1 MNILLNCILDR
12 PAKPLCSRKADL
24 TSVSNW
30 GGYCEA
36 SENQQDRLNNERI
49 SQLIASQAAEI
60 ERLRAENER
69 LQSQIDKMGGY
80 QPQPQVNLRKL
91 TPKLKR
97 RIAHKLED
105 VAFPVDIIRQLNAH
119 NIFKVSDLIQQSE
132 TDLSQFDGLT
142 PKHIDKIR
150 QHLSYMRLQLGTD
163 ILYVDALGDY
173 YLKETKTI

>member
-1 MNILLNCILDR
+1 
-12 PAKPLCSRKADL
+12 
-24 TSVSNW
+24 
-30 GGYCEA
+30 
-36 SENQQDRLNNERI
+36 
-49 SQLIASQAAEI
+49 
-60 ERLRAENER
+60 
-69 LQSQIDKMGGY
+69 MGGY

-119 NIFKVSDLIQQSE
+119 NIFKVSELIQQSE

-173 YLKETKTI
+173 YLKEKDDG